1 MKVDLSVN
9 FAGIHLKNPVM
20 PASGCFGFGREYA
33 KYYDLN
39 KLGAIVVKATTM
51 KQRKGNQT
59 PRVTEVWGGM
69 LNSIGLANPGV
80 DKVIGEE
87 LPWLSQFATPIIV
100 NVAGETIDEYCNVV
114 ERICKSGLAHG
125 IELNVSCPNVH
136 QGGLSFGVDSKVL
149 TELLQEVRRV
159 CTLPLIVK
167 LSPNVTDI
175 VEIAKAAEA
184 AGADGLSLI
193 NTLVGMKIDID
204 TRKPVLA
211 RGSGGLSG
219 PAIKP
224 VAIRMVYQVAKAVT
238 IPILGIGGITSA
250 EDVIEFVMA
259 GAAAVE
265 VGTANFTNP
274 LACPKIIE
282 DLEKY
287 MREHGIRNLEEIR
300 GCAL

>member
-1 MKVDLSVN
+1 MKIDMSVE
-9 FAGIHLKNPVM
+9 FAGIKLKNSVM

-33 KYYDLN
+33 KFYDLS
-39 KLGAIVVKATTM
+39 KLGAIVVKATT
-51 KQRKGNQT
+51 KEPRKGNPT

-69 LNSIGLANPGV
+69 LNAIGLANPGL
-80 DKVIGEE
+80 DKVIAEE
-87 LPWLSQFATPIIV
+87 LPWLQQFGIPVIV
-100 NVAGETIDEYCNVV
+100 NVAGETIEEYCTVV
-114 ERICKSGLAHG
+114 EGICQSGLAHG
-125 IELNVSCPNVH
+125 IELNVSCPNVER
-136 QGGLSFGVDSKVL
+136 GGLSFGVNPKVL
-149 TELLQEVRRV
+149 TELLEAVRRV

-175 VEIAKAAEA
+175 VEIAQAAES

-193 NTLVGMKIDID
+193 NTLVGMKIDIN
-204 TRKPVLA
+204 TGKPILA

-224 VAIRMVYQVAKAVT
+224 VAVRMVYQVAKVVS

-259 GAAAVE
+259 GATAVE

-274 LACPKIIE
+274 YACPEIIAE
-282 DLEKY
+282 LENY
-287 MREHGIRNLEEIR
+287 MRKHGIRSLDDIR

>member
-1 MKVDLSVN
+1 MKIDMSVE
-9 FAGIHLKNPVM
+9 FAGIKLKNPVM

-33 KYYDLN
+33 KFYDLS
-39 KLGAIVVKATTM
+39 KLGAIVVKATT
-51 KQRKGNQT
+51 KEPRKGNPT

-69 LNSIGLANPGV
+69 LNAIGLANPGL
-80 DKVIGEE
+80 DKVIAEE
-87 LPWLSQFATPIIV
+87 LPWLQQFGIPVIV
-100 NVAGETIDEYCNVV
+100 NVAGETIEEYCTVV
-114 ERICKSGLAHG
+114 EGICQSGLAHG
-125 IELNVSCPNVH
+125 IELNVSCPNVER
-136 QGGLSFGVDSKVL
+136 GGLSFGVNPKVL
-149 TELLQEVRRV
+149 TELLEAVRRV

-175 VEIAKAAEA
+175 VEIAQAAES

-193 NTLVGMKIDID
+193 NTLVGMKIDIN
-204 TRKPVLA
+204 TGKPILA

-224 VAIRMVYQVAKAVT
+224 VAVRMVYQVAKVVS

-259 GAAAVE
+259 GATAVE

-274 LACPKIIE
+274 YACPEIIAE
-282 DLEKY
+282 LENY
-287 MREHGIRNLEEIR
+287 MRKHGIRSLDDIR

>member
-1 MKVDLSVN
+1 MCVD
-9 FAGIHLKNPVM
+9 FAGLKLKNPVM

-33 KYYDLN
+33 NFYDLS
-39 KLGAIVVKATTM
+39 KLGAIVVKATTS
-51 KQRKGNQT
+51 QPRKGNPT
-59 PRVTEVWGGM
+59 PRVTEVRGGM

-80 DKVIGEE
+80 DRVIADE
-87 LPWLSQFATPIIV
+87 LPWLQQFDIPVIV
-100 NVAGETIDEYCNVV
+100 NVAGETIEEYCTVV
-114 ERICKSGLAHG
+114 DRICQSGLAHA
-125 IELNVSCPNVH
+125 IELNVSCPNVQ
-136 QGGLSFGVDSKVL
+136 QGGLSFGVDPKVL
-149 TELLQEVRRV
+149 GELLEAVRRV

-175 VEIAKAAEA
+175 VEIAKAAED

-193 NTLVGMKIDID
+193 NTLIGMKIDIN
-204 TRKPVLA
+204 RRRPVLA

-224 VAIRMVYQVAKAVT
+224 VAIHMVYQVAKAVK
-238 IPILGIGGITSA
+238 IPILGIGGINTA

-274 LACPKIIE
+274 FACPEIIA

-287 MREHGIRNLEEIR
+287 MSKRGIKNLEEIR

>member
-51 KQRKGNQT
+51 KPRKGNQT

>member
-1 MKVDLSVN
+1 MSVE
-9 FAGIHLKNPVM
+9 FAGIKLKNPVM

-33 KYYDLN
+33 KFYDLS
-39 KLGAIVVKATTM
+39 KLGAIVVKATT
-51 KQRKGNQT
+51 KEPRKGNPT

-69 LNSIGLANPGV
+69 LNAIGLANPGL
-80 DKVIGEE
+80 DKVIAEE
-87 LPWLSQFATPIIV
+87 LPWLQQFGIPVIV
-100 NVAGETIDEYCNVV
+100 NVAGETIEEYCTVV
-114 ERICKSGLAHG
+114 EGICQSGLAHG
-125 IELNVSCPNVH
+125 IELNVSCPNVER
-136 QGGLSFGVDSKVL
+136 GGLSFGVNPKVL
-149 TELLQEVRRV
+149 TELLEAVRRV

-175 VEIAKAAEA
+175 VEIAQAAES

-193 NTLVGMKIDID
+193 NTLVGMKIDIN
-204 TRKPVLA
+204 TGKPILA

-224 VAIRMVYQVAKAVT
+224 VAVRMVYQVAKVVS

-259 GAAAVE
+259 GATAVE

-274 LACPKIIE
+274 YACPEIIAE
-282 DLEKY
+282 LENY
-287 MREHGIRNLEEIR
+287 MRKHGIRSLDDIR